1 MSQHLIDKQVV
12 DLNELR
18 EAFPILH
25 QEVNGHPLVYLDSAA
40 TAQKPRAVVEA
51 ITNYYEQD
59 NANVHRGVHALSV
72 RATKHYEAVRE
83 QVRAYIG
90 AQSTKEC
97 VFVRSTTEA
106 INLVAQSFVRPRLQ
120 AGDEVLITNLEHH
133 ANIVP
138 WQLICEATGAKL
150 NYVSMNELGEISL
163 EDFEA
168 KLSNKTKFVSIS
180 HASNAI
186 GTINPIHAMVKAA
199 HDKGIPV
206 MVDGAQAVAHM
217 KVDVADLGC
226 DFYAFSAHKMFGP
239 TGVGVLWG
247 REAYLDE
254 MTPYQGGGEMIA
266 EVTMEKT
273 TYAELPHKFEAG
285 TPNIAGVIGFG
296 AAINFLN
303 SLDGVAISAYE
314 TTLYGYAKEMLDA
327 VPGFRVIGEASVKL
341 PILSLVHDKI
351 HAHDVGTI
359 LDSQGIA
366 LRSGHH
372 CAMPLMQ
379 FFGVP
384 ATTRLS
390 IAFYNTREEINR
402 AIEGLHEVNRMFGQ

>member
-12 DLNELR
+12 DFNELR
-18 EAFPILH
+18 EAFPVLH

-40 TAQKPRAVVEA
+40 TAQKPRAVIEA
-51 ITNYYEQD
+51 IANYYEQD

-72 RATKHYEAVRE
+72 RATEHYEAVRE
-83 QVRAYIG
+83 QVRAYLG

-150 NYVSMNELGEISL
+150 KYVSMNELGEISL

-168 KLSNKTKFVSIS
+168 KLSKKTKFVSIS

-199 HDKGIPV
+199 HDRGIPV

-247 REAYLDE
+247 REDYLAG
-254 MTPYQGGGEMIA
+254 MAPYQGGGEMIA
-266 EVTMEKT
+266 EVTMEKA

-296 AAINFLN
+296 AALQFLN
-303 SLDGVAISAYE
+303 SLDSVAISAYE

-379 FFGVP
+379 FFDVP

-402 AIEGLHEVNRMFGQ
+402 AIEGLYEVNRMFGQ